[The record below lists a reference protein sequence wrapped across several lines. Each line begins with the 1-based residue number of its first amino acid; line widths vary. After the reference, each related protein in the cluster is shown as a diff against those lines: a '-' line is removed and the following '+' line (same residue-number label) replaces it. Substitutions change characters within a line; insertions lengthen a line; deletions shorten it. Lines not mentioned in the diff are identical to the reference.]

1 MNQFFYESRGKEKV
15 KDLMEE
21 GLRGQAIQRSGV
33 SKSAVAHYLPKAVLA
48 LLGILGLLGFLV
60 R

>member
-15 KDLMEE
+15 KGLMDE
-21 GLRGQAIQRSGV
+21 GLRGQAVRRSGV
-33 SKSAVAHYLPKAVLA
+33 SKIALAGNLPKAVLA
-48 LLGILGLLGFLV
+48 LLGILGLLGILV